1 MFSAAIPQGKCP
13 QEYHVLKAIQIYG
26 RTDKKEADCISGSLW
41 RTIDKIEIHLG
52 QRYGV
57 NSLVRLRFPLM
68 GL

>member
-1 MFSAAIPQGKCP
+1 MFSGSIPQGKCP
-13 QEYHVLKAIQIYG
+13 QEYYVLEAIQIYR
-26 RTDKKEADCISGSLW
+26 RTDKKEADCISGSLC
-41 RTIDKIEIHLG
+41 RTRDKIEIHLG